1 MLSIRKL
8 RKNKRNRSVSRYK
21 QRGVVRRRARGPWCG
36 RTGRKLSVQ
45 CTCTPPPPSSMSADA
60 CKQCSRPCSP
70 PVPPHHAFSG
80 QLDNLGPVQ
89 FVSAGSDTDP
99 LPRRLCCALALAP
112 GRLSLLFTSPSRCTL
127 TCARL
132 SLLTESKH
140 MHPQIFGNVIKNVT
154 FVTQFRAFLTLNQ
167 HHNQIMFII

>member
-1 MLSIRKL
+1 MLSITKL

-45 CTCTPPPPSSMSADA
+45 CTCTPPPPPL
-60 CKQCSRPCSP
+60 QCRPMHANSVQGPAPHQSP
-70 PVPPHHAFSG
+70 PHQAFSG

-99 LPRRLCCALALAP
+99 LPRRLCCALALAAC
-112 GRLSLLFTSPSRCTL
+112 LFSSSLHFTVHLHAAHKHVHVSAYVLKANTCTPPKYL
-127 TCARL
+127 ET
-132 SLLTESKH
+132 LLK
-140 MHPQIFGNVIKNVT
+140 M
-154 FVTQFRAFLTLNQ
+154 
-167 HHNQIMFII
+167 